1 MKKFNM
7 KGFLKWGGLAFT
19 LTGTVMTY
27 ISNKY
32 ETEDILQKLV
42 DKKLGK

>member
-1 MKKFNM
+1 M
-7 KGFLKWGGLAFT
+7 KGFLKWGGLVCT
-19 LTGTVMTY
+19 VTGTIMTY